1 MRVSSG
7 TRILPGR
14 FSRIHPAIATLAL
27 IILLLAPLRT
37 AQAEDF
43 LGEDKYFHAV
53 GSMALAQTGFGVTL
67 FLQERDSTGI
77 PWAVGAASALV
88 PGLIKEGIDAATRN
102 NHFSWQDL
110 AWDGIGTVV
119 GLTIAQLLWLAFQ
132 K

>member
-1 MRVSSG
+1 MIISSG
-7 TRILPGR
+7 TRI
-14 FSRIHPAIATLAL
+14 HPAVAWLTLVL
-27 IILLLAPLRT
+27 LLLAPLRA

-43 LGEDKYFHAV
+43 LGEDKYFHAI

-67 FLQERDSTGI
+67 YLQEGDSTGI

-88 PGLIKEGIDAATRN
+88 PGLIKEGIDGAMPN

-110 AWDGIGTVV
+110 AWDGIGTIV
-119 GLTIAQLLWLAFQ
+119 GLTVAQLLWLAFQ

>member
-1 MRVSSG
+1 MRV
-7 TRILPGR
+7 
-14 FSRIHPAIATLAL
+14 IAPIVAL
-27 IILLLAPLRT
+27 LLLLAPLRS

-43 LGEDKYFHAV
+43 LGEDKYFHAL

-67 FLQERDSTGI
+67 YFQEGNRTGI

-88 PGLIKEGIDAATRN
+88 PGLIKEGIDAATPG

-119 GLTIAQLLWLAFQ
+119 GLTIAQLLWLAFR
-132 K
+132 

>member
-1 MRVSSG
+1 MSS
-7 TRILPGR
+7 
-14 FSRIHPAIATLAL
+14 SRTNPAVACLTLVL
-27 IILLLAPLRT
+27 IVLAPLRT

-67 FLQERDSTGI
+67 YLQEGDSTGI
-77 PWAVGAASALV
+77 PWAVGAASALI
-88 PGLIKEGIDAATRN
+88 PGLIKEGIDSAMPN

-110 AWDGIGTVV
+110 AWDGIGTIV

>member
-1 MRVSSG
+1 LRAVA
-7 TRILPGR
+7 
-14 FSRIHPAIATLAL
+14 PAIALL
-27 IILLLAPLRT
+27 LLLAPLHA

-43 LGEDKYFHAV
+43 LGKDKYYHAI
-53 GSMALAQTGFGVTL
+53 GSMALAQTGFGLTL
-67 FLQERDSTGI
+67 YFQDGNSTGI
-77 PWAVGAASALV
+77 PWAVGAATALI
-88 PGLIKEGIDAATRN
+88 PGLIKEGVDAAMPN

>member
-1 MRVSSG
+1 MRPLAV
-7 TRILPGR
+7 LLV
-14 FSRIHPAIATLAL
+14 AATLVA
-27 IILLLAPLRT
+27 APIR
-37 AQAEDF
+37 AAEAEDF
-43 LGEDKYFHAV
+43 LGEDKFYHAV
-53 GSMALAQTGFGVTL
+53 GSMALAQTGFGLTL
-67 FLQERDSTGI
+67 YFQDGNNTGI

-88 PGLIKEGIDAATRN
+88 PGLLKEGIDAAMPN

>member
-1 MRVSSG
+1 M
-7 TRILPGR
+7 RIL
-14 FSRIHPAIATLAL
+14 SAAL
-27 IILLLAPLRT
+27 VTALLITASVRT
-37 AQAEDF
+37 ARAEDF
-43 LGEDKYFHAV
+43 LGEDKYFHGVA
-53 GSMALAQTGFGVTL
+53 SMALAQTGFGLTL
-67 FLQERDSTGI
+67 YFQDGNKTGI

-88 PGLIKEGIDAATRN
+88 PGLLKESIDAAMPN